1 MLAQVLVAAAL
12 AFSPQAPFVAPSA
25 ARAPVS
31 ATPVVMAGWND
42 PWDGGRSM
50 QGREKLEVTKNDFDQ
65 KMADDAAKMTNMMGA
80 GTLIMV
86 GGCLVV
92 LLPLLATQP

>member
-1 MLAQVLVAAAL
+1 
-12 AFSPQAPFVAPSA
+12 
-25 ARAPVS
+25 
-31 ATPVVMAGWND
+31 
-42 PWDGGRSM
+42 M